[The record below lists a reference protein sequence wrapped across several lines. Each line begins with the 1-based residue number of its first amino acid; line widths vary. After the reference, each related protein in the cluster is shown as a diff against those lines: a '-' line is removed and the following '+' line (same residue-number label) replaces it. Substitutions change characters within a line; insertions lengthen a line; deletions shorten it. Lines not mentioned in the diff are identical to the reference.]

1 MISTPIDFDN
11 IITGSNILI
20 TGGTGT
26 LGHQLVKI
34 LLNNYNPNKVI
45 IFSRDEFKQ
54 NEMSKIYSTSKYPNL
69 IYFIG
74 DIRDYERL
82 HFAFKNVDIV
92 YHAAALKHVPIVEY
106 NPMEAIKTN
115 VLGTENV
122 IKAAINRNVK
132 RVIGIS
138 TDKCVNPVNLY
149 GATKLCLE
157 KLMIAGNH
165 LSGGETLFSV
175 VRYGNVFGSRGSVV
189 PLFTEQQKTGKLTI
203 TNGKMTRFTLT
214 IDEAVNFTIRSTIDM
229 IGGEIFVPKLL
240 HYNINQLSKIIG
252 EKCEIVEIGLR
263 PGEKMNEIMISDN
276 ESHLTIDNND
286 RYIVLPSLHFKNSNT
301 YYSKYGSNLLKSG
314 YSYTSN
320 DSSQISDEQLRIL
333 IKDLQNY

>member
-1 MISTPIDFDN
+1 MNSTPIDISN
-11 IITGSNILI
+11 VINESNILI

-26 LGHQLVKI
+26 FGYQMVKT
-34 LLNNYNPNKVI
+34 LLTHYNPRKII

-54 NEMSKIYSTSKYPNL
+54 NEMSKIYDTKKYPNL
-69 IYFIG
+69 RYFIG
-74 DIRDYERL
+74 DIRDYDRL
-82 HFAFKNVDIV
+82 YFAFKNVDII

-115 VLGTENV
+115 ILGTENV

-132 RVIGIS
+132 RVVGIS
-138 TDKCVNPVNLY
+138 TDKCVNPINLY

-165 LSGGETLFSV
+165 MSGGETLFSV

-189 PLFTEQQKTGKLTI
+189 PLFIKQAEIGKLTI
-203 TNGKMTRFTLT
+203 TNGTMTRFTLT
-214 IDEAVNFTIRSTIDM
+214 IDEAVNFTIKSTMDM

-240 HYNINQLSKIIG
+240 HYNINQLARIIG
-252 EKCEIVEIGLR
+252 ENCEIIEIGLR
-263 PGEKMNEIMISDN
+263 PGEKMNEVMISDN

-286 RYIVLPSLHFKNSNT
+286 RFIVLPSIPSKNQNL
-301 YYSKYGSNLLKSG
+301 YYDLYGTNQLQRG

-320 DSSQISDEQLRIL
+320 DSLQISDKQLRIL
-333 IKDLQNY
+333 VEDIKIN